1 MNPSK
6 NSLSKQLLLVIGIAF
21 ILMFISLGALLPRL
35 LIPVAESNIYIYLSE
50 PLKIYDTDVDNK
62 LLNTE
67 IAYIYLSDNNVAT
80 SPNIEE
86 VIKYDNLNKIIKKM
100 KNSYGKF
107 IYNHKTYYYYT
118 LKNDKITK
126 IAISDDSYINR
137 TKTAILSAIFPL
149 VLGTFLLIG
158 LMIVYWSSMV
168 VRKIEKLKNKIDNID
183 NPDYNHKIDFQT
195 EDEIR
200 SLALAIEDMRI
211 SLISQEKYRN
221 QMYQNISHDF
231 KTPLTVI
238 KSYIEAVE
246 DGIEDKDTAFDTIKE
261 QTTKLEQKVH
271 SLLYLNKLDYLK
283 DRKDINRE
291 LVDMEKVINEEVE
304 KFKFH
309 RKDVN
314 FEVSYDKKSKY
325 YGSIENWETIFDNI
339 LSNFMRYADKTIK
352 ITAKQNKIIL
362 YNDGDQ
368 IDNDFL
374 EAIFTPFRKGIKG
387 EFGLG
392 LSIVKKTLNLMG
404 YNITIKNEKKGVS
417 FIITEQKI
425 KKQNVSKEKKIIE

>member
-1 MNPSK
+1 MSFGK
-6 NSLSKQLLLVIGIAF
+6 NNLSKQLLFVVSIAF
-21 ILMFISLGALLPRL
+21 VLLFISLGALLPRM
-35 LIPVAESNIYIYLSE
+35 LIPVAESNIYSYLSE

-67 IAYIYLSDNNVAT
+67 IAYLYVSKDMIAT
-80 SPNIEE
+80 SKNIRE
-86 VIKYDNLNKIIKKM
+86 VINFEKIENILKKM
-100 KNSYGKF
+100 QEPYGKF

-118 LKNDKITK
+118 LKTNEITK

-137 TKTAILSAIFPL
+137 TKASILSAIFPL

-158 LMIVYWSSMV
+158 LMLVFWSSVV

-183 NPDYNHKIDFQT
+183 NPDYNHKIDFAT
-195 EDEIR
+195 DDEIR

-211 SLISQEKYRN
+211 SLISQEEYRN
-221 QMYQNISHDF
+221 RMYQNISHDF

-246 DGIEDKDTAFDTIKE
+246 DGVESETIALKTIKE
-261 QTTKLEQKVH
+261 QTNKLEQKVH

-283 DRKDINRE
+283 NSKNVTQD
-291 LVDMEKVINEEVE
+291 LVDMKKIIATEVE

-309 RKDVN
+309 RKDIK
-314 FEVSYDKKSKY
+314 FEVMTDSKSKY
-325 YGSIENWETIFDNI
+325 YGSVENWETILDNL
-339 LSNFMRYADKTIK
+339 LSNFMRYASTTIK

-362 YNDGDQ
+362 YNDGSQ

-374 EAIFTPFRKGIKG
+374 EGIFTPFRKGIKG

-392 LSIVKKTLNLMG
+392 LSIVKKTLNLMD
-404 YNITIKNEKKGVS
+404 YDIIIKNEKKGVS
-417 FIITEQKI
+417 FIITSLKRTH
-425 KKQNVSKEKKIIE
+425 K